1 MTTRPLFGTREVYDA
16 LADALN
22 DDPKWLAKATVL
34 NYTMTHVYTEPLSKT
49 FTFRF
54 EGGKLLDVRDVSGP
68 APADFVL
75 TASPEVWERMLVS
88 QTITPQI
95 ALVTRKIHVDGSMT
109 TLLKHISVFNYLLAV
124 LTGLDPVMSPD
135 ER

>member
-1 MTTRPLFGTREVYDA
+1 MNRPLFGTREVYDA
-16 LADALN
+16 LAEALN
-22 DDPKWLAKATVL
+22 EDPKWLAKASVL
-34 NYTMTHVYTEPLSKT
+34 NYTMTHVYTEPLNKT

-54 EGGKLLDVRDVSGP
+54 EGGKLLDVRDVDGP

-75 TASPEVWERMLVS
+75 SGTPEVWERMLVS

-95 ALVTRKIHVDGSMT
+95 ALVTRKIHVEGSMT

-124 LTGLDPVMSPD
+124 LIGLDPVMSPE

>member
-1 MTTRPLFGTREVYDA
+1 MTRPLFGSREVYDA

-22 DDPKWLAKATVL
+22 EDPKWLAKAQVL
-34 NYTMTHVYTEPLSKT
+34 NYTMTHVYTEPLNKT

-54 EGGKLLDVRDVSGP
+54 EGGKLLDVRDVDGP

-109 TLLKHISVFNYLLAV
+109 TLLKHITVFNYLLAV
-124 LTGLDPVMSPD
+124 LTGLEPVMSPD

>member
-1 MTTRPLFGTREVYDA
+1 MTRPLFGSREVYDA
-16 LADALN
+16 LAEALN
-22 DDPKWLAKATVL
+22 EDPKWLAKAQVL
-34 NYTMTHVYTEPLSKT
+34 NYTMTHVYTEPLNKT

-54 EGGKLLDVRDVSGP
+54 EGGKLLDVREVDGP

-75 TASPEVWERMLVS
+75 SASPEVWERMLVS

-109 TLLKHISVFNYLLAV
+109 TLLKHITVFNYLLAV
-124 LTGLDPVMSPD
+124 LTGLEPVMSPD

>member
-1 MTTRPLFGTREVYDA
+1 MTRPLFGTREVYDA
-16 LADALN
+16 LAESLN
-22 DDPKWLAKATVL
+22 EDPKWLAKAQVL
-34 NYTMTHVYTEPLSKT
+34 NYTMTHVYTEPLNKT

-54 EGGKLLDVRDVSGP
+54 EGGKLLDVADVDGP

-75 TASPEVWERMLVS
+75 TATPEVWERMLVA

-124 LTGLDPVMSPD
+124 LTGLEPVMSPD

>member
-1 MTTRPLFGTREVYDA
+1 MTTRPLFGTREVYDG
-16 LADALN
+16 LAEALN
-22 DDPKWLAKATVL
+22 DDPKWLAKAQVL
-34 NYTMTHVYTEPLSKT
+34 NYTMTHVYTEPLNKT

-54 EGGKLLDVRDVSGP
+54 EGGKLLDVRDVDGP

-75 TASPEVWERMLVS
+75 SGTPEVWERMLVS

-109 TLLKHISVFNYLLAV
+109 ALLKHITVFNYLLAV
-124 LTGLDPVMSPD
+124 LIGLEPVMSPD

>member
-1 MTTRPLFGTREVYDA
+1 MNRPLFGTREVYDA
-16 LADALN
+16 LAEALN
-22 DDPKWLAKATVL
+22 DDPKWLAKASVL
-34 NYTMTHVYTEPLSKT
+34 NYTMTHVYTEPVNKT

-54 EGGKLLDVRDVSGP
+54 EGGKLLDVRDVDGP

-75 TASPEVWERMLVS
+75 TATPEVWERMLVT

-109 TLLKHISVFNYLLAV
+109 TLLKHITVFNYLLAV
-124 LTGLDPVMSPD
+124 LTGLEPVMSPD

>member
-1 MTTRPLFGTREVYDA
+1 MTRPLFGTREVYDA
-16 LADALN
+16 LAEALN
-22 DDPKWLAKATVL
+22 DDPKWLAKAQVL
-34 NYTMTHVYTEPLSKT
+34 NYTMTHVYTEPLNKT

-54 EGGKLLDVRDVSGP
+54 EGGKLLDVREVDGP

-75 TASPEVWERMLVS
+75 SGSPETWERMLVS

-124 LTGLDPVMSPD
+124 LTGLEPVMSPD

>member
-1 MTTRPLFGTREVYDA
+1 MTRPLFGTREVYDA
-16 LADALN
+16 LAEALN
-22 DDPKWLAKATVL
+22 DDPKWLSKASVL
-34 NYTMTHVYTEPLSKT
+34 NYTMTHVYTEPLNKT

-54 EGGKLLDVRDVSGP
+54 EGGKLLDVRDVDGP

-75 TASPEVWERMLVS
+75 SGTPEVWERMLVS

-95 ALVTRKIHVDGSMT
+95 ALVTRKIHVEGSMT

-124 LTGLDPVMSPD
+124 LIGLDPVMSPE

>member
-1 MTTRPLFGTREVYDA
+1 MTRPLFGTREVYDA
-16 LADALN
+16 LAEALN
-22 DDPKWLAKATVL
+22 EDPKWLAKAQVL
-34 NYTMTHVYTEPLSKT
+34 NYTMTHVYTEPLNKT

-54 EGGKLLDVRDVSGP
+54 EGGKLLDVREVDGP

-75 TASPEVWERMLVS
+75 SGSPETWERMLVS

-109 TLLKHISVFNYLLAV
+109 TLLKNITVFNYLLAV
-124 LTGLDPVMSPD
+124 LTGLEPVMSPD

>member
-1 MTTRPLFGTREVYDA
+1 MTRPLFGTREVYDA
-16 LADALN
+16 LAEALN
-22 DDPKWLAKATVL
+22 EDPKWLAKAQVL
-34 NYTMTHVYTEPLSKT
+34 NYTMTHVYTEPLNKT

-54 EGGKLLDVRDVSGP
+54 EGGKLLDVREVDGP

-109 TLLKHISVFNYLLAV
+109 TLLKHITVFNYLLAV
-124 LTGLDPVMSPD
+124 LTGLEPVMSPD

>member
-1 MTTRPLFGTREVYDA
+1 MTRPLFGTREVYDA
-16 LADALN
+16 LAEALN
-22 DDPKWLAKATVL
+22 EDPKWLAKAQVL
-34 NYTMTHVYTEPLSKT
+34 NYTMTHVYTEPLNKT

-54 EGGKLLDVRDVSGP
+54 EGGKLLDVREVNGP

-75 TASPEVWERMLVS
+75 SGSPETWERMLVS

-109 TLLKHISVFNYLLAV
+109 TLLKNITVFNYLLAV
-124 LTGLDPVMSPD
+124 LTGLEPVMSPD

>member
-16 LADALN
+16 LAEALN
-22 DDPKWLAKATVL
+22 EDPKWLAKASIL
-34 NYTMTHVYTEPLSKT
+34 NYTMTHVYTEPLNKT

-54 EGGKLLDVRDVSGP
+54 EGGKLLDVRDVEGP

-75 TASPEVWERMLVS
+75 TASPEIWERMLVT

>member
-1 MTTRPLFGTREVYDA
+1 MTRPLFGTREVYDA
-16 LADALN
+16 LAEALN
-22 DDPKWLAKATVL
+22 EDPKWLAKAQVL
-34 NYTMTHVYTEPLSKT
+34 NYTMTHVYTEPLNKT

-54 EGGKLLDVRDVSGP
+54 EGGKLLDVREVDGP

-75 TASPEVWERMLVS
+75 TASPEVWERMLVA

-109 TLLKHISVFNYLLAV
+109 TLLKHITVFNYLLAV
-124 LTGLDPVMSPD
+124 LTGLEPVMSPD

>member
-1 MTTRPLFGTREVYDA
+1 MTRPLFGTREVYDA
-16 LADALN
+16 LAEALN
-22 DDPKWLAKATVL
+22 DDPKWLAKAQVL
-34 NYTMTHVYTEPLSKT
+34 NYTMTHDYTEPLNKT

-54 EGGKLLDVRDVSGP
+54 EGGKLLDVRDVEGP

-75 TASPEVWERMLVS
+75 SASPEVWERMLVS

-95 ALVTRKIHVDGSMT
+95 ALVTRKIHVEGSMT
-109 TLLKHISVFNYLLAV
+109 TLLKHITVFNYLLAV

>member
-1 MTTRPLFGTREVYDA
+1 MNRPLFGTREVYDA
-16 LADALN
+16 LAEALN
-22 DDPKWLAKATVL
+22 DDPKWLAKATML
-34 NYTMTHVYTEPLSKT
+34 NYTMTHVYTEPVNKT

-54 EGGKLLDVRDVSGP
+54 EGGKLLDVQEVDGP

-75 TASPEVWERMLVS
+75 TATPEVWERMLVEQS
-88 QTITPQI
+88 ITPQI
-95 ALVTRKIHVDGSMT
+95 AMVTRKVQVDGKLS

-124 LTGLDPVMSPD
+124 LIGLEPVMSPD

>member
-1 MTTRPLFGTREVYDA
+1 MTRPLFGSREVYDA

-22 DDPKWLAKATVL
+22 EDPKWLAKAQVL
-34 NYTMTHVYTEPLSKT
+34 NYTMTHVYTEPVNKT

-54 EGGKLLDVRDVSGP
+54 EGGKLLDVREVDGP

-109 TLLKHISVFNYLLAV
+109 TLLKHITVFNYLLAV
-124 LTGLDPVMSPD
+124 LTGLEPVMSPD

>member
-1 MTTRPLFGTREVYDA
+1 MTRLRA
-16 LADALN
+16 L
-22 DDPKWLAKATVL
+22 P
-34 NYTMTHVYTEPLSKT
+34 
-49 FTFRF
+49 
-54 EGGKLLDVRDVSGP
+54 
-68 APADFVL
+68 
-75 TASPEVWERMLVS
+75 
-88 QTITPQI
+88 PQI

>member
-16 LADALN
+16 LAEALN
-22 DDPKWLAKATVL
+22 EDPKWLAKAQVL
-34 NYTMTHVYTEPLSKT
+34 NYTMTHVYTEPLNKT

-54 EGGKLLDVRDVSGP
+54 EGGKLLDVREVDGP

-75 TASPEVWERMLVS
+75 TGSPETWERMLVS

-109 TLLKHISVFNYLLAV
+109 ALLKHITVFNYLLAV
-124 LTGLDPVMSPD
+124 LIGLDPVMSPD

>member
-1 MTTRPLFGTREVYDA
+1 MNRPLFGTREVYDA
-16 LADALN
+16 LAEALN
-22 DDPKWLAKATVL
+22 DDPKWLAKATML
-34 NYTMTHVYTEPLSKT
+34 NYTMTHVYTEPVNKT

-54 EGGKLLDVRDVSGP
+54 EGGKLLDVREVDGP

-75 TASPEVWERMLVS
+75 TATPEIWERMLVEQS
-88 QTITPQI
+88 ITPQI
-95 ALVTRKIHVDGSMT
+95 AMVTRKVQVDGKLS

-124 LTGLDPVMSPD
+124 LIGLEPVMSPD

>member
-1 MTTRPLFGTREVYDA
+1 MTRPLFGTREVYDA
-16 LADALN
+16 LAEALN
-22 DDPKWLAKATVL
+22 EDPKWLAKAQVL
-34 NYTMTHVYTEPLSKT
+34 NYTMTHVYTEPLNKT

-54 EGGKLLDVRDVSGP
+54 EGGKLLDVREVDGP

-75 TASPEVWERMLVS
+75 SGSPETWERMLVS

-124 LTGLDPVMSPD
+124 LTGLEPVMSPD

>member
-1 MTTRPLFGTREVYDA
+1 MTRPLFGSREVYDA

-22 DDPKWLAKATVL
+22 EDPKWLAKAQVL
-34 NYTMTHVYTEPLSKT
+34 NYTMTHVYTEPLNKT

-54 EGGKLLDVRDVSGP
+54 EGGKLLDVREVDGP

-109 TLLKHISVFNYLLAV
+109 TLLKHITVFNYLLAV
-124 LTGLDPVMSPD
+124 LTGLEPVMSPD

>member
-1 MTTRPLFGTREVYDA
+1 MTRPLFGTREVYDA
-16 LADALN
+16 LAEALN
-22 DDPKWLAKATVL
+22 EDPKWLAKAQVL
-34 NYTMTHVYTEPLSKT
+34 NYTMTHVYTEPLNKT

-54 EGGKLLDVRDVSGP
+54 EGGKLLDVREVDGP

-75 TASPEVWERMLVS
+75 SATPEVWERMLVS

-109 TLLKHISVFNYLLAV
+109 TLLKHITVFNYLLAV
-124 LTGLDPVMSPD
+124 LTGLEPVMSPD

>member
-1 MTTRPLFGTREVYDA
+1 MTRPLFGTREVYDA
-16 LADALN
+16 LAEALN
-22 DDPKWLAKATVL
+22 EDPKWLAKAQVL
-34 NYTMTHVYTEPLSKT
+34 NYTMTHVYTEPMNKT

-54 EGGKLLDVRDVSGP
+54 EGGKLLDVREVDGP

-75 TASPEVWERMLVS
+75 SGSPQTWERMLVS

-109 TLLKHISVFNYLLAV
+109 TLLKNITVFNYLLAV
-124 LTGLDPVMSPD
+124 LTGLEPVMSPD

>member
-1 MTTRPLFGTREVYDA
+1 MTRPLFGTREVYDA
-16 LADALN
+16 LAEALN
-22 DDPKWLAKATVL
+22 EDPKWLAKAQVL
-34 NYTMTHVYTEPLSKT
+34 NYTMTHVYTEPLNKT

-54 EGGKLLDVRDVSGP
+54 EGGKLLDVRDVDGP

-75 TASPEVWERMLVS
+75 SGSPETWERMLVS

-109 TLLKHISVFNYLLAV
+109 TLLKHITVFNYLLAV
-124 LTGLDPVMSPD
+124 LTGLEPVMSPD

>member
-1 MTTRPLFGTREVYDA
+1 MTRPLFGSREVYDA

-22 DDPKWLAKATVL
+22 EDPKWLAKAQVL
-34 NYTMTHVYTEPLSKT
+34 NYTMTHVYTEPLNKT

-54 EGGKLLDVRDVSGP
+54 EGGKLLDVRDVDGP

-75 TASPEVWERMLVS
+75 TASPEVWERMLVA

-109 TLLKHISVFNYLLAV
+109 TLLKHITVFNYLLAV
-124 LTGLDPVMSPD
+124 LTGLEPVMSPD

>member
-1 MTTRPLFGTREVYDA
+1 MTRPLFGTREVYDA
-16 LADALN
+16 LAQALN
-22 DDPKWLAKATVL
+22 EDPKWLAKAQVL
-34 NYTMTHVYTEPLSKT
+34 NYTMTHVYTEPLNKT

-54 EGGKLLDVRDVSGP
+54 EGGKLLDVRDVDGP

-75 TASPEVWERMLVS
+75 SGSPETWERMLVL

-109 TLLKHISVFNYLLAV
+109 TLLKHITVFNYLLAV
-124 LTGLDPVMSPD
+124 LTGLEPVMSPD

>member
-1 MTTRPLFGTREVYDA
+1 MTRPLFGTREVYDA
-16 LADALN
+16 LAESLN
-22 DDPKWLAKATVL
+22 EDPKWLAKAQVL
-34 NYTMTHVYTEPLSKT
+34 NYTMTHVYTEPLNKT

-54 EGGKLLDVRDVSGP
+54 EGGKLLDVADVDGP

-75 TASPEVWERMLVS
+75 TATPEVWERMLVA

-109 TLLKHISVFNYLLAV
+109 TLLKHITVFNYLLAV
-124 LTGLDPVMSPD
+124 LTGLEPVMSPD

>member
-34 NYTMTHVYTEPLSKT
+34 NYTMTHVYTEPLDKT

-54 EGGKLLDVRDVSGP
+54 EGGKLLDVRDVDGP

-75 TASPEVWERMLVS
+75 TGSPEVWERMLVS

-109 TLLKHISVFNYLLAV
+109 PLLKHITVFNYLLAV
-124 LTGLDPVMSPD
+124 LTGLEPRMSPD
-135 ER
+135 EQ